1 MLLCSTGFTS
11 YKLSD
16 YSPLTVEV
24 WCVCVCACM
33 HERAVLKI

>member
-24 WCVCVCACM
+24 WCVCACM
-33 HERAVLKI
+33 HECVVLKI